1 MENKLLLVKLISV
14 NETKGGSQPWR
25 KKDYAVHVYM
35 IKTVPFQDSF
45 QFGNAKSLV
54 IMNLSQ

>member
-1 MENKLLLVKLISV
+1 MEDKLLLVKLILV
-14 NETKGGSQPWR
+14 KEIKGGPQPWR

-45 QFGNAKSLV
+45 QFGSARSLV